1 MNGAIAYAHGVLYVG
16 RSAKTATVEAF
27 DEGGRP
33 LAARFTFRDADVGRS
48 SVAGLDVDAD
58 HRVWV
63 ADEAAGKLRAF
74 TLFGRSVAT
83 LGGTAEDLLDV
94 RGALGAPVAVRARG
108 SDERLVLLIASGGR
122 RRYALQLHR
131 PHDARTRVLRS
142 LGEAEGTFDDLA
154 DVHWSTARGPGPDL
168 HTAEREFD
176 LDDGADWIVTTER
189 RARRLLV
196 FRGGRFV
203 HAVALAGMPAAPEA
217 AVRLPDGRFV
227 VAFGAANG
235 VSNGN
240 PNGNPNDGGAL
251 ILLGRDGRRLAAL
264 AGPDEVDHP
273 SGLALLPGA
282 TDAETRLWVVDR
294 EGTRVQLF
302 TVDGRGWGEFTS
314 LAAR

>member
-58 HRVWV
+58 HRIWV

-74 TLFGRSVAT
+74 TLFGLPVAT

-131 PHDARTRVLRS
+131 PHDARTRVLKS

-154 DVHWSTARGPGPDL
+154 DVHWSTARGPGPHGAD
-168 HTAEREFD
+168 HEFD
-176 LDDGADWIVTTER
+176 LDDGDDWIVTTER
-189 RARRLLV
+189 RARRLQV

-203 HAVALAGMPAAPEA
+203 HAVALAGMPATPEA

-227 VAFGAANG
+227 VAFGAAG
-235 VSNGN
+235 
-240 PNGNPNDGGAL
+240 DGGAL
-251 ILLGRDGRRLAAL
+251 TLLGRDGRRLAAL